1 MRIVIDMQGAQN
13 GSRYRG
19 IGRYSLAFALELVRS
34 RGSHQ
39 VVILLSNLFPDS
51 VNELRPVFEQ
61 ELGPEGVRVWSGIA
75 PCSYFNQRNT
85 WRRRTS
91 ELLREAFIES
101 LAPDIVLV
109 SSMIEGGIDNA
120 VTSIGEFSH
129 GIHTAA
135 ILYDLIPLLYK
146 KEYLPDARARKWYF
160 EKIEQL
166 RKADLCLAISQ
177 SSCDEAVTHIGLARE
192 RVLNI
197 SAAVGPEFTAA
208 SYSPEELGK
217 FQSRFGITRPFLLYA
232 GAADPRKNIRRLI
245 QAWALLPQAVRISH
259 QLLLVGGMPV
269 EQLSLKKYAQAQ
281 GIDSLEIIFAGR
293 VNDGDLRTFYRLC
306 RAFILPSLH
315 EGFGLPALEAMTC
328 GAPTIGSNCS
338 SIPEV
343 IGLPSALFDPR
354 SPKDMADHIS
364 RALLDEDYR
373 RLLIDNAQQRVAMFS
388 WQHSAQMA
396 WERFE
401 QLAAEDPAAAT
412 QPKRSGQALVQD
424 LVQAIA
430 RLPAKEIDNADL
442 VVCAASLARLIPRPD
457 ARPNIFVDISE
468 LHRRDSGSG
477 IQRAVRNLATCLLR
491 LDAPTHATHLVYAT
505 ESDPYRHA
513 RRFTQSLTQG
523 DSSAPVIDDQVID
536 PRPGD
541 IFLGLD
547 LTDTIVIAHAI
558 YFEHLRTLGV
568 RVCFVVYDLL
578 PITLPHFF
586 PEAVC
591 ANHQEWLDI
600 VASQD
605 AVLCISRSTADEFT
619 HWRKNRLGAT
629 ARPIAV
635 DWFHLGAEMA
645 VPAPNSRLP
654 SSATAVLAGLQA
666 RPSFLMV
673 GTLEPRKGYAQA
685 LAAFETLWARG
696 QDVNLVIVG
705 QAGWML
711 EALLDQLRTHPAL
724 NQRLFWLEGIGDDYL
739 EQVYAAA
746 TCLIAASEGEGFGL
760 PLIEAAQHHLPIL
773 ARDLPVFREVAG
785 DHAYYFQGL
794 EPAAM
799 AFAINNWLTLY
810 RQGSAPASED
820 IPWLTWAQ
828 SARQLFN
835 HILPAKQNN
844 GFK

>member
-34 RGSHQ
+34 RGRHQ

-51 VNELRPVFEQ
+51 INELRPIFEQ
-61 ELGPEGVRVWSGIA
+61 VLGPEGVRVWSGIA
-75 PCSYFNQRNT
+75 PCSYFNQHNT

-101 LAPDIVLV
+101 LTPDIVLV

-135 ILYDLIPLLYK
+135 ILYDLIPLLHK
-146 KEYLPDARARKWYF
+146 KEYLPDARAKKWYF

-177 SSCDEAVTHIGLARE
+177 SSCDEAVAHIGLARE
-192 RVLNI
+192 KVLNI

-208 SYSPEELGK
+208 SYSPEELVK
-217 FQSRFGITRPFLLYA
+217 FQSRFGITRPFLLYS

-245 QAWALLPQAVRISH
+245 QAWALLPQAVRSSH
-259 QLLLVGGMPV
+259 QLLLVGSMPV
-269 EQLSLKKYAQAQ
+269 EQLSLKKYARAQ
-281 GIDSLEIIFAGR
+281 GMNSLELIFGGR
-293 VNDGDLRTFYRLC
+293 VNDDDLRTFYRQC

-315 EGFGLPALEAMTC
+315 EGFGLPALEAMAC
-328 GAPTIGSNCS
+328 GAPAIGSSCS

-343 IGLPSALFDPR
+343 IGLPAALFDPR
-354 SPKDMADHIS
+354 SPKNMADHIS

-373 RLLIDNAQQRVAMFS
+373 RLLIDNAQQRAAMFS
-388 WQHSAQMA
+388 WQHSAQLA

-401 QLAAEDPAAAT
+401 RLAAEGATAAT
-412 QPKRSGQALVQD
+412 QPKRSGQALVPD

-430 RLPAKEIDNADL
+430 RLSANEINKTDL
-442 VVCAASLARLIPRPD
+442 VICAASMARLIPRPD
-457 ARPNIFVDISE
+457 ARPKIFVDISE

-477 IQRAVRNLATCLLR
+477 IQRTVRNLATCLLKI
-491 LDAPTHATHLVYAT
+491 DAPTLAVELVYAT
-505 ESDPYRHA
+505 ESEPYRHA
-513 RRFTQSLTQG
+513 RRFTQNLTQC
-523 DSSAPVIDDQVID
+523 DSGAPVIDDQVID

-547 LTDTIVIAHAI
+547 FTDTIVLAHAL
-558 YFEHLRTLGV
+558 YFEHLRMLGA

-591 ANHQEWLDI
+591 TNHQKWLDI

-605 AVLCISRSTADEFT
+605 AVLCISCSTADDFT
-619 HWRKNRLGAT
+619 HWRNNRLGAT

-635 DWFHLGAEMA
+635 DWFHLGAEME
-645 VPAPNSRLP
+645 VPAPKSSLP
-654 SSATAVLAGLQA
+654 ASAIAVLAGLRA

-685 LAAFETLWARG
+685 LRAFEILWARG

-705 QAGWML
+705 KAGWML
-711 EALLDQLRTHPAL
+711 EALFEKLHTHPEL
-724 NQRLFWLEGIGDDYL
+724 SQRLFWLEGIGDDFL
-739 EQVYAAA
+739 AQVYAAA

-799 AFAINNWLTLY
+799 AFAIKNWLTLY
-810 RQGSAPASED
+810 GQGSATASED
-820 IPWLTWAQ
+820 MPWLTWAQ
-828 SARQLFN
+828 SAQQLFN
-835 HILPAKQNN
+835 HILPANQSNN
-844 GFK
+844 TR

>member
-34 RGSHQ
+34 RGRHQ

-51 VNELRPVFEQ
+51 INELRPIFEQ
-61 ELGPEGVRVWSGIA
+61 VLGPEGVRVWSGIA
-75 PCSYFNQRNT
+75 PCSYFNQHNT

-101 LAPDIVLV
+101 LTPDIVLV

-129 GIHTAA
+129 GIYTAA

-166 RKADLCLAISQ
+166 RNADLCLAISQ
-177 SSCDEAVTHIGLARE
+177 SSCDEAVAHIGLARA

-197 SAAVGPEFTAA
+197 SAAVGLEFTAA
-208 SYSPEELGK
+208 SCSPEELGK
-217 FQSRFGITRPFLLYA
+217 FQARFGVTRPFLLYS

-245 QAWALLPQAVRISH
+245 QAWALLPQAVRNSH
-259 QLLLVGGMPV
+259 QLVLVGGMPV

-281 GIDSLEIIFAGR
+281 GIDSLELIFGGR
-293 VNDGDLRTFYRLC
+293 VNDDDLRTFYRQC

-315 EGFGLPALEAMTC
+315 EGFGLPALEAMAC

-364 RALLDEDYR
+364 RALLDEEYR
-373 RLLIDNAQQRVAMFS
+373 RLLIDNAQQRAAMFS
-388 WQHSAQMA
+388 WQHSAQLA

-401 QLAAEDPAAAT
+401 QLAAEGATAAT
-412 QPKRSGQALVQD
+412 QPKRSDQALVQD

-430 RLPAKEIDNADL
+430 PLSAKKIDNADL
-442 VVCAASLARLIPRPD
+442 VVCAASMARLIPRPD

-477 IQRAVRNLATCLLR
+477 IQRTVRNLANCLLR
-491 LDAPTHATHLVYAT
+491 LDTRTHVTHLIYAT
-505 ESDPYRHA
+505 ESEPYRHA
-513 RRFTQSLTQG
+513 RRFTQSLTPG
-523 DSSAPVIDDQVID
+523 DDSTPVIEDQVID

-541 IFLGLD
+541 VFLGLD
-547 LTDTIVIAHAI
+547 FADRIVVAHVL
-558 YFEHLRTLGV
+558 YFEHIRTLGV

-586 PEAVC
+586 PKAVC
-591 ANHQEWLDI
+591 NNQQKWLDI

-619 HWRKNRLGAT
+619 HWRKNRLGAM
-629 ARPIAV
+629 ARLIAV
-635 DWFHLGAEMA
+635 DWFHLGTEIDDT
-645 VPAPNSRLP
+645 APNDT
-654 SSATAVLAGLQA
+654 SAAIATT
-666 RPSFLMV
+666 S
-673 GTLEPRKGYAQA
+673 
-685 LAAFETLWARG
+685 
-696 QDVNLVIVG
+696 
-705 QAGWML
+705 
-711 EALLDQLRTHPAL
+711 PAL
-724 NQRLFWLEGIGDDYL
+724 
-739 EQVYAAA
+739 
-746 TCLIAASEGEGFGL
+746 
-760 PLIEAAQHHLPIL
+760 
-773 ARDLPVFREVAG
+773 
-785 DHAYYFQGL
+785 
-794 EPAAM
+794 
-799 AFAINNWLTLY
+799 AFAIKERLTISH
-810 RQGSAPASED
+810 QESALAPED
-820 IPWLTWAQ
+820 IPWVTWAHRAQ
-828 SARQLFN
+828 QLFS
-835 HILPAKQNN
+835 HVVTLLQNN
-844 GFK
+844 STK